1 MNQDLIMN
9 KSVLIILLLLP
20 VFLTAEN
27 YSFTS
32 DYLSSV
38 MAEGK
43 EITVL
48 EGDVLIS
55 SQSKV
60 IEADKVELI
69 GKDFNYFICE
79 GNVAVEDLENDFL
92 LTAPVFHYDNDNKII
107 RINASSIMEDR
118 KNELIIKCGFMENRE
133 EEKIIILQ
141 IGVRILKEDL
151 ACRSEFAVYY
161 RDENLL
167 ELTGLPVVYRK
178 DDVFRASRITVN
190 LDTDEI
196 KMEGEVQ
203 GSLLSEDDSPESEN
217 KDVSEDKPVSEE
229 KEDPLAPSLPPETEE
244 EEKENTGVLA
254 DE

>member
-1 MNQDLIMN
+1 MN
-9 KSVLIILLLLP
+9 KSILILLFLP
-20 VFLTAEN
+20 VFIAAEN
-27 YSFTS
+27 YSFS
-32 DYLSSV
+32 SNYLSSV

-43 EITVL
+43 EITLL

-55 SQSKV
+55 SESKV
-60 IEADKVELI
+60 IAADKVKLI

-133 EEKIIILQ
+133 EEKMIILQ

-167 ELTGLPVVYRK
+167 ELTGLPVVYRN

-203 GSLLSEDDSPESEN
+203 GSLLSEEEDTDESKEKNAPEENGEDSS
-217 KDVSEDKPVSEE
+217 
-229 KEDPLAPSLPPETEE
+229 
-244 EEKENTGVLA
+244 ENTGVMT